1 MKAKRT
7 REDDGP
13 GEPYHPEYEKVGAK
27 RKLTLIEGRLTS
39 ALADEMD
46 SFFAT
51 LAKPEKKDIGDVL
64 IKLGDETLWQGFS
77 KGLAEIL
84 AEYLTGAA
92 RVGTDTAQAQTGI
105 TLSWEYLNPRV
116 SEWAKE
122 YAGRLITRVTD
133 GIKEKARTVVT
144 EALQTGAGWQTVR
157 EQLAGEFGLSRAER
171 IARTEVIRAH
181 TQGALQGY
189 VDSGVVRGVKWLDG
203 QNGACDDCHG
213 LHNQTRTL
221 GDVFYTAGFGD
232 GHPPRHPNCRC
243 AESPV
248 TLDMVSRLPDE
259 HPLKDNRR
267 GSVAELTDR
276 DTFTEIGGV
285 KVTGEAKYHW
295 RYRHET
301 QFDMNRA
308 EAMLPGLLQSPLM
321 KKWHTGRMMYVT
333 EWDEKCYL
341 VSPVSVASRE
351 VKSLY
356 VVHRERIKKWKNA

>member
-46 SFFAT
+46 SFFTT

-213 LHNQTRTL
+213 LHNQTRKL
-221 GDVFYTAGFGD
+221 GDVFYAAAFGD